1 MKLTVSGQRKIQ
13 TWLTLRNV
21 SRVNLADV
29 EFGCE
34 DFEGGLYIDLS
45 NKDIQVV
52 TAILEL
58 YSALVK
64 ENEGFTKA
72 LPDILAKLNK
82 ASR

>member
-1 MKLTVSGQRKIQ
+1 MKLTASGQQKIQ
-13 TWLTLRNV
+13 GWASLRNV
-21 SRVNLADV
+21 TRANLSDI
-29 EFGCE
+29 EFKPE

-45 NKDIQVV
+45 KKDIVVV

-58 YSALVK
+58 YTALVK

-82 ASR
+82 AAR